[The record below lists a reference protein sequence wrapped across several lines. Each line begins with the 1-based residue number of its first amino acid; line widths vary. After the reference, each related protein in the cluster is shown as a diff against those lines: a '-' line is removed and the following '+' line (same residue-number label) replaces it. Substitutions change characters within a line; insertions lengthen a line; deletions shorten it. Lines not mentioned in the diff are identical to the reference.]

1 MPDLQFVNFD
11 RAKLERLKTA
21 RDAAILHG
29 HTAFTFEG
37 ACWLVDY
44 AKYVIEYLEARLPH

>member
-1 MPDLQFVNFD
+1 MPDLTFVDFN
-11 RAKLERLKTA
+11 RPKLERLKAA
-21 RDAAILHG
+21 RDAALLAG

-44 AKYVIEYLEARLPH
+44 AKYVIEYLEARLPR